1 MMMDLSALS
10 QVTKAESRSITA
22 ENPTGEKGG
31 GARATK
37 GFAELQ
43 SSELGDGWKVSPA
56 LYLQPDSTTVLANIN
71 DMGVIRS
78 IWLTGHISRD
88 LIIRFYWENEDR
100 PAVEVPLPDFFA
112 YGYCDNREELLG
124 GRFEPLV
131 SAAVC
136 VNPYNAFNCF
146 WAMPFRS
153 HCKITIENTSNET
166 YCLYYQINYELTE
179 VPEPCAYFHASFR
192 RTNPIPFKEVHT
204 IIDGIE
210 GEGHFVGT
218 ALSVG
223 LNGNGG
229 WWGEGEVKFYIDDD
243 AQYPTICGTGLED
256 YFLGAFNWESD
267 RGYTTYCTP
276 YGGLFRYDKPDGLY
290 NIQPRFS
297 LYRWHIV
304 DPIRFKKNLRVT
316 IQDLG
321 WKNFGTKKFEEDI
334 DSRRYLPRQD
344 DFASVAYWY
353 QTKPANPLKELP
365 TREQLSID

>member
-1 MMMDLSALS
+1 MMDLTTLS
-10 QVTKAESRSITA
+10 RVTKAKSRSITA
-22 ENPTGEKGG
+22 ENPTGEKAG

-43 SSELGDGWKVSPA
+43 SSELGEGWKVSPA
-56 LYLQPDSTTVLANIN
+56 LYLQPNSTTVLADIK
-71 DMGVIRS
+71 DMGIIQS
-78 IWLTGHISRD
+78 IWMTGHISRD
-88 LIIRFYWENEDR
+88 LILRFYWEGEEN

-146 WAMPFRS
+146 WAMPFRYQ
-153 HCKITIENTSNET
+153 CKVTIENTADAT

-179 VPEPCAYFHASFR
+179 VPESCGYFHASFR
-192 RTNPIPFKEVHT
+192 RTNPIPFKDVHT

-223 LNGNGG
+223 LNGAGG

-243 AQYPTICGTGLED
+243 EQFPTICGTGLED

-267 RGYTTYCTP
+267 KGYTTYCTP

-304 DPIRFKKNLRVT
+304 DPIRFTKNLRVT

-353 QTKPANPLKELP
+353 QTKPANSLKPLP
-365 TREQLSID
+365 TYEELNNN